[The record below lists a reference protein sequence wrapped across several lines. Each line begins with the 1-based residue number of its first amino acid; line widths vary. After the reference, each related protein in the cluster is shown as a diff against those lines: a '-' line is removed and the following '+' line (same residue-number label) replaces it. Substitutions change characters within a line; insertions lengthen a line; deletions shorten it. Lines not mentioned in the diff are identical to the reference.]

1 MKEADD
7 KYMIL
12 AKVVGRRDIL
22 NNEGL
27 TEDLLKP
34 YRYFVKHH
42 TLSRRNFVIPML
54 EQVLTI
60 YFYFIFFTFRQW
72 IPGCEP
78 TSFYSSRIHNIY
90 TVW

>member
-1 MKEADD
+1 LKEADD

-34 YRYFVKHH
+34 FWYFVKHH
-42 TLSRRNFVIPML
+42 TLSRKNFVIPML
-54 EQVLTI
+54 E
-60 YFYFIFFTFRQW
+60 
-72 IPGCEP
+72 
-78 TSFYSSRIHNIY
+78 
-90 TVW
+90 